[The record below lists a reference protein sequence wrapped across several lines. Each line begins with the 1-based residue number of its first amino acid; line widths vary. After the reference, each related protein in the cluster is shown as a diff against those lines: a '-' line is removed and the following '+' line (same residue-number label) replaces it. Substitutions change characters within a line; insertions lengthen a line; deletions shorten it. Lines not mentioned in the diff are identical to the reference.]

1 MRVQATLTFSF
12 LSLIVSFR
20 LLPRKILYTKHMK
33 KAQVTFYLTPV
44 LVLCK
49 FSGGIRCERELL
61 GKSTKDSG
69 ESPQAGV

>member
-1 MRVQATLTFSF
+1 MTF
-12 LSLIVSFR
+12 
-20 LLPRKILYTKHMK
+20 H
-33 KAQVTFYLTPV
+33 LTPV